1 MNKIIIGIVCIA
13 CAIGFSTCELE
24 EEKPTPTRELMQG
37 VWEITEAYD
46 TETGDTITG
55 KTKVLYSGIHLS
67 SDGTVISTAG
77 PLVTYLVYGD
87 SKWTEISSIVDQVFN
102 YANLSFNGGEYFTK
116 DDRVFDRFTLEMK
129 LEGIGGSKSLEDILS
144 IFNIE
149 VKWLK
154 TVVYHK
160 FLNVEIE
167 VDEDNPDYM
176 VWTFDSV
183 TTTSYNTKD
192 YTGTPVFWGG
202 WTAPFRKCKWVLEK
216 RSKSLEELVKEASN
230 K

>member
-1 MNKIIIGIVCIA
+1 MNKIIIGFVCIA
-13 CAIGFSTCELE
+13 FAIGFSTCELE

-46 TETGDTITG
+46 LEADDTITD
-55 KTKVLYSGIHLS
+55 KTTVLYSGIHLS

-87 SKWTEISSIVDQVFN
+87 SKWTQISSIVDQVFN
-102 YANLSFNGGEYFTK
+102 YANLSFNGGDYFTK

-129 LEGIGGSKSLEDILS
+129 LEGIGGSKSLEDLLS
-144 IFNIE
+144 IFNINE
-149 VKWLK
+149 EWMK
-154 TVVYHK
+154 TVVHHK
-160 FLNVEIE
+160 FYDVKIE
-167 VDEDNPDYM
+167 VDEDDPDYM
-176 VWTFDSV
+176 VWTFDE
-183 TTTSYNTKD
+183 TTTPSYNTYD
-192 YTGTPVFWGG
+192 YKGDPLTWSG